1 MKVGA
6 ERKGAILATLVG
18 AGYFYEAVAMPDVS
32 IGDPLGPRLFPMLL
46 GIFMTLLG
54 GSLVLK
60 PAEGEESSFGLS
72 PRSWGLVLLLGLYG
86 YAIPMGGYPL
96 CTFLFLAVG
105 SRLLGERSWL
115 RCLGISAIMSALIFL
130 LFTKVLDIPLPVGFL
145 AFSGG

>member
-6 ERKGAILATLVG
+6 ERIGAIFATLVG

-46 GIFMTLLG
+46 GACMTLLG
-54 GSLVLK
+54 VSLVLK
-60 PAEGEESSFGLS
+60 PAEREESSFGLS
-72 PRSWGLVLLLGLYG
+72 SRSWGLVFLLGLYG
-86 YAIPMGGYPL
+86 YGIPIGGYPL

-105 SRLLGERSWL
+105 SRILGERSWL
-115 RCLGISAIMSALIFL
+115 RGVTISATMSALIFL

-145 AFSGG
+145 AFSRG